1 MKLIRF
7 EINNLVKKG
16 ILYKDENIVEI
27 EGDFLNYSK
36 TGNNYTI
43 NDVKLLAPIVPGKII
58 CIGLNYHDHAKEM
71 NFDIPDEPV
80 LFIKPPT
87 ALIGPNDYIKYP
99 KISTQVDYE
108 AELAIVISKKGK
120 YVAISDANDYI
131 LGYTC
136 ANDVTARD
144 IQSKDG
150 QWTRAKSFDTFL
162 PLGPYIETEINPSEL
177 AIKTIVNGEI
187 KQNSNTREM
196 IFSIPYIVSFVSQVM
211 TLEYGDVIITGTP
224 HGIGPLQI
232 EDEVIIEIEGIG
244 CLKNIVRR

>member
-1 MKLIRF
+1 MKLIKF
-7 EINNLVKKG
+7 EINNLVKQG
-16 ILYKDENIVEI
+16 ILEDDKIIEI
-27 EGDFLNYSK
+27 HGDFLQYSK
-36 TGNNYTI
+36 TGTEFNYE
-43 NDVKLLAPIVPGKII
+43 DVKLLAPIIPEKII

-71 NFDIPDEPV
+71 NFPIPEEPV

-87 ALIGPNDYIKYP
+87 ALIGPNTSIIYP
-99 KISTQVDYE
+99 TISRQVDYE
-108 AELAIVISKKGK
+108 AELAIVISKKAK
-120 YVAISDANDYI
+120 DVSMDDAGDYI

-150 QWTRAKSFDTFL
+150 QWSRAKSFDTFL

-177 AIKTIVNGEI
+177 GIKTIVNGHI

-211 TLEYGDVIITGTP
+211 TLNYGDVIITGTP

-232 EDEVIIEIEGIG
+232 GDEVIVEIEGIG
-244 CLKNIVRR
+244 CLRNVVKG